1 MGGGRRAFY
10 PTNYSDPETGRTDV
24 NKRNDTYNLVED
36 WLNIQREK
44 NRKHKFVWKKDDFDN
59 IDVNNVDYVLGER
72 MMWNRRKTSSE
83 KYV

>member
-1 MGGGRRAFY
+1 M
-10 PTNYSDPETGRTDV
+10 D
-24 NKRNDTYNLVED
+24 D

-72 MMWNRRKTSSE
+72 MMWNQRKASSE